1 MSEATERLLDE
12 KLATMQLIME
22 KNLTQY
28 KAIVSGM
35 RAGNSS
41 LRGFAKMR
49 DEMSAERCE
58 MKAGNSG
65 LRGEIKDAHSELIGE
80 MKALSAQIE
89 IFQTKMVWYLSFLGI
104 WLTLVVA
111 LSKLL
116 LK

>member
-28 KAIVSGM
+28 KAIVSGT
-35 RAGNSS
+35 RAGNSP

-49 DEMSAERCE
+49 GEMSAERCE
-58 MKAGNSG
+58 MKAENSG